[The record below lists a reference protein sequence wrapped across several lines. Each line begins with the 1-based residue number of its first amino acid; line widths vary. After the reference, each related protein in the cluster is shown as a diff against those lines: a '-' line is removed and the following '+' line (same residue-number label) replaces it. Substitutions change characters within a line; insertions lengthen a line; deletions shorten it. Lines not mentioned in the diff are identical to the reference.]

1 MSRAPSTEVTPM
13 RAFPRIVLACVLS
26 LGLVACGA
34 DEAPKAAARA
44 PVATRPVPPPK
55 AAGVAIV
62 EQHLAAYNAHDID
75 GAGALL
81 HDQVLYFDSTYADSF
96 RGRAAAIDNLIS
108 PYVRAIPDLEW
119 TLRSE
124 PIAAGDGIAY
134 EWTLTG
140 TNTGT
145 FMGIPARNQKINLKG
160 VSFVRIKDGKIIYKA
175 DYYDAATL
183 NKQLGWQ

>member
-1 MSRAPSTEVTPM
+1 MSVLSRVL
-13 RAFPRIVLACVLS
+13 LACALP
-26 LGLVACGA
+26 LALAACGKDA
-34 DEAPKAAARA
+34 PPPKAAAA
-44 PVATRPVPPPK
+44 AVVPAKPVPPPK
-55 AAGVAIV
+55 PEAVAII

-75 GAGALL
+75 GAGAML
-81 HDQVLYFDSTYADSF
+81 HDQVLYFDATYGDAF
-96 RGRAAAIDNLIS
+96 RGRGAAVDNLIS
-108 PYVRAIPDLEW
+108 PLVRAVPDLEW

-124 PIAAGDGIAY
+124 PIVAGDGIAY

-145 FMGIPARNQKINLKG
+145 YMGIPAKNQKLNLKG
-160 VSFVRIKDGKIIYKA
+160 MSFVRIKDGKIVYKA

>member
-1 MSRAPSTEVTPM
+1 MTPKPFVLQL
-13 RAFPRIVLACVLS
+13 ALACALPMA
-26 LGLVACGA
+26 LAACGDDPTPA
-34 DEAPKAAARA
+34 ATAPAVIA
-44 PVATRPVPPPK
+44 RPVPPPPPPGL
-55 AAGVAIV
+55 ALV

-75 GAGALL
+75 GAGAVL
-81 HDQVLYFDSTYADSF
+81 HEDVLYFDSTYGEAQ
-96 RGRAAAIDNLIS
+96 RGRGAAIDNLIS

-124 PIAAGDGIAY
+124 PIASGDGIAY

-145 FMGIPARNQKINLKG
+145 FMGIPAKNQKVNLKG
-160 VSFVRIKDGKIIYKA
+160 MSFVRVKDGMIVYKA

>member
-1 MSRAPSTEVTPM
+1 MSM
-13 RAFPRIVLACVLS
+13 RVPCRFLLLCALPLALA
-26 LGLVACGA
+26 ACGA
-34 DEAPKAAARA
+34 DEAPKPAAK
-44 PVATRPVPPPK
+44 PVAAKPMPPAKP
-55 AAGVAIV
+55 AGLVLV
-62 EQHLAAYNAHDID
+62 EKYLSAYNAHDID
-75 GAGALL
+75 GAGAAL
-81 HDQVLYFDSTYADSF
+81 HDQVLYFDSTYADAF
-96 RGRAAAIDNLIS
+96 RGRAAAVDNLIS

-124 PIAAGDGIAY
+124 PIVAGDGIAW

-145 FMGIPARNQKINLKG
+145 LMGIPAKNQKINLKG
-160 VSFVRIKDGKIIYKA
+160 MSFARNKDGKIVYLA

>member
-1 MSRAPSTEVTPM
+1 MPATSR
-13 RAFPRIVLACVLS
+13 FVLAAAFA
-26 LGLVACGA
+26 LGLSACGG
-34 DEAPKAAARA
+34 DAPPPGAAA
-44 PVATRPVPPPK
+44 PTVVAKPVPPPPP
-55 AAGVAIV
+55 AGVALI
-62 EQHLAAYNAHDID
+62 EQYLSAYNAHDID
-75 GAGALL
+75 GAGAVL
-81 HDQVLYFDSTYADSF
+81 HDQVLYFDATYADAQ
-96 RGRAAAIDNLIS
+96 RGRAAAVDNLIS
-108 PYVRAIPDLEW
+108 PFVRGIPDLEW

-145 FMGIPARNQKINLKG
+145 FMGIPASNQKVNLKG
-160 VSFVRIKDGKIIYKA
+160 MSFVRVKDGKIVYKA

>member
-1 MSRAPSTEVTPM
+1 M
-13 RAFPRIVLACVLS
+13 RPIRTKWFLLPALVLAA
-26 LGLVACGA
+26 GLAGCGEEPPPPPAKPVVAA
-34 DEAPKAAARA
+34 KPL
-44 PVATRPVPPPK
+44 PPPK
-55 AAGVAIV
+55 PAGVALV
-62 EQHLAAYNAHDID
+62 EEHLAAYNAHDID
-75 GAGALL
+75 GAGAML
-81 HDQVLYFDSTYADSF
+81 HDEVLYFDATFGDAQ
-96 RGRAAAIDNLIS
+96 RGRHAAIDNLIS
-108 PYVRAIPDLEW
+108 PWVRAMPDLEW

-145 FMGIPARNQKINLKG
+145 FMGIPARNQRVNIKG
-160 VSFVRIKDGKIIYKA
+160 MSFVRVRDGKIVYKA

>member
-1 MSRAPSTEVTPM
+1 M
-13 RAFPRIVLACVLS
+13 RLFPRLLLAGVLPLA
-26 LGLVACGA
+26 LVACGA
-34 DEAPKAAARA
+34 DEAPKPAAR
-44 PVATRPVPPPK
+44 PVATKPVPPPK
-55 AAGVAIV
+55 PEGVAIV
-62 EQHLAAYNAHDID
+62 EHHLAAYNAHDID
-75 GAGALL
+75 GAAALL
-81 HDQVLYFDSTYADSF
+81 HDQVLYFDATYADAF
-96 RGRAAAIDNLIS
+96 RGRTAAVDNLIS

-145 FMGIPARNQKINLKG
+145 LMGIPAKNQKINLKG
-160 VSFVRIKDGKIIYKA
+160 MSFVRIKDGKIIYKA